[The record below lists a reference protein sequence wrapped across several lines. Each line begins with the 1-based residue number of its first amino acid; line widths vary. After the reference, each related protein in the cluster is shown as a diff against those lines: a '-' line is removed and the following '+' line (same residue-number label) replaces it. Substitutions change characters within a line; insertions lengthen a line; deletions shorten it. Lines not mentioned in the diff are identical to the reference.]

1 MALGL
6 IIGVAHFATDDPYGN
21 SVKSTQTGIGQHQ
34 SLKGTTARQPGR
46 SSGTIDPA
54 DPIAGHN
61 RPISYKRSGR
71 QFAAAKRIRLYH
83 SHSGQGAIE
92 RLALTS
98 PSQLREVTA
107 YNVGDPNQNYGD
119 PCQSANGENI
129 CAALDSGSKRCAAN
143 FVPFGTIL
151 RIAHYGVCIVTDRMN
166 KRYSD
171 RVDIAMK
178 KEEKQK
184 ALRFGLRRLQVT
196 VVATRDG

>member
-21 SVKSTQTGIGQHQ
+21 PVKSTQTRIGQHQ
-34 SLKGTTARQPGR
+34 SLKGSMARQPGR
-46 SSGTIDPA
+46 SSGTLDRA
-54 DPIAGHN
+54 DLRVERN
-61 RPISYKRSGR
+61 RQVSFKRSGR
-71 QFAAAKRIRLYH
+71 QSVTAKRVRLHH
-83 SHSGQGAIE
+83 SHSGPGAIE
-92 RLALTS
+92 RLVLTS

-107 YNVGDPNQNYGD
+107 YNVGDPSQNYGD
-119 PCQSANGENI
+119 PCESANGENI

-151 RIAHYGVCIVTDRMN
+151 RIAHYGVCTVTDRMN

-178 KEEKQK
+178 KDEKKK

-196 VVATRDG
+196 VVTTRDG